1 MIKERKSNTSLFL
14 QYMTEAP
21 GDETPRRNMKVV
33 NLKTRD
39 GRRPDYSAGADVSA
53 EDDENIEDDTVDTT
67 TEEPTEDTSTDED
80 FSAGADNMDTTDNA
94 DDSTPEPDGDEPVT
108 DDSEDFSD
116 GADAGDAGADGGED
130 SGDADMAG
138 DGDEPVTD
146 DSEDFS
152 DGADAGDA
160 GADGGEDSGDTPT
173 DTPPADGETQD
184 TPAEQLFKYNLY
196 RKFEKLL
203 LTLKDYI
210 DDLEMLLSDDP
221 EINQQYRELS
231 KKLNSIKEL
240 MEEYMIVKYP
250 KVSFAHSML
259 FYQRVIT
266 SVNIILDTLRKIRK
280 NELKNKS

>member
-33 NLKTRD
+33 SLKTRD

-53 EDDENIEDDTVDTT
+53 EDDENIEDDTADTT
-67 TEEPTEDTSTDED
+67 TEEPTEDASSDED
-80 FSAGADNMDTTDNA
+80 FSAGADNMDTADET
-94 DDSTPEPDGDEPVT
+94 DDSTPDPDGDEPVT

-116 GADAGDAGADGGED
+116 GADADDGGED
-130 SGDADMAG
+130 SGDADTAG

-152 DGADAGDA
+152 DGADAGDE
-160 GADGGEDSGDTPT
+160 GADDGGEDSGDTQT
-173 DTPPADGETQD
+173 DTPPADGETED

-203 LTLKDYI
+203 LTLRDYI

-221 EINQQYRELS
+221 EINRQYRELS

-240 MEEYMIVKYP
+240 MEEYMIVKYQ

-266 SVNIILDTLRKIRK
+266 SVNIILDTLSKIRK
-280 NELKNKS
+280 NELKTKS

>member
-33 NLKTRD
+33 SLKTRD

-53 EDDENIEDDTVDTT
+53 EDDENIEDDTADTT
-67 TEEPTEDTSTDED
+67 TEEPTENASSDED
-80 FSAGADNMDTTDNA
+80 FSAGADNMDTADET
-94 DDSTPEPDGDEPVT
+94 DDSTPDPDGDEPVT

-116 GADAGDAGADGGED
+116 GADAGDAGAD
-130 SGDADMAG
+130 
-138 DGDEPVTD
+138 
-146 DSEDFS
+146 
-152 DGADAGDA
+152 
-160 GADGGEDSGDTPT
+160 DGGEDSGDTQT
-173 DTPPADGETQD
+173 DTPPADGETED

-203 LTLKDYI
+203 LTLRDYI

-221 EINQQYRELS
+221 EINRQYRELS

-240 MEEYMIVKYP
+240 MEEYMIVKYQ

-266 SVNIILDTLRKIRK
+266 SVNIILDTLSKIRK
-280 NELKNKS
+280 NELKTKS